1 MSSSCRCTCLLSLE
15 SQAAEMAATFI
26 KAKQTINANM
36 QEIDEA
42 LEKFGQ
48 ASLNALN

>member
-1 MSSSCRCTCLLSLE
+1 MSSSSRCTCLLSLE

-26 KAKQTINANM
+26 KAKQTISATK

-42 LEKFGQ
+42 LEKFGRGN
-48 ASLNALN
+48 LNTSH

>member
-26 KAKQTINANM
+26 KAKQTINAAK
-36 QEIDEA
+36 QEIDKA
-42 LEKFGQ
+42 LEKFGRT
-48 ASLNALN
+48 SLTPSN